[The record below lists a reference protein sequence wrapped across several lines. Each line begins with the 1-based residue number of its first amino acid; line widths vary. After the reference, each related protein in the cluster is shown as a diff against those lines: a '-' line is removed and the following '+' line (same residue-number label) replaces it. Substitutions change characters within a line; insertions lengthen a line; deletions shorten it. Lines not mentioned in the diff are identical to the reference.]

1 MSLSGN
7 PFDLSRSDEYPIY
20 ITIGSLN
27 TKRII
32 TLKPYI
38 ESFTLDIEKNKEEF
52 KANDYIAYRDIL
64 EKGSVITCS
73 LSLILPAGNLEEATN
88 NVAKIVDL
96 QRMINAQTN
105 EISTLLVHF
114 CNLINSGLPAGDRVM
129 TAPPSNFDNL
139 KEIGVAC
146 VCSEVSYNPDLEQG
160 MLRAASGKLV
170 PKVIKLELKL
180 NYLFQDVTD
189 SGGKVIGKFNF
200 LNSYTSNGL
209 MILNDRPLF
218 PFGLFYASPEDSFLD
233 YGTTPFSSQVN
244 GLLSDFK
251 NLKGKSNSWIFIGNN
266 IKNEDEID
274 LTPFDESYEILES
287 TGSTLQN
294 KANILNSVYEESSSF
309 KSQRYVYFDAFIKS
323 FSRKVKSEVQE
334 PNNAT
339 ADQPFQTLYTKTQTD
354 GVQFD
359 LEFDSPAYN
368 VEDAMINLGKIQ
380 TLIRLFATRAK
391 LDPSGVEV
399 NGAEY
404 SYKFIQVSTNQS
416 YCYVCVPSFIQ
427 SANSGPLTW
436 DQSQEPAYSY
446 ENSLKVHI
454 ISLSITI
461 DAAAGFFYIK
471 EDNYLIPKNF
481 NIKIVLMPSA
491 KQLLSNYKFTQDQ
504 DGNKTYEVAD
514 EGFGINDVAGGGETE
529 ETEDTTEASYTL
541 PPPYQSQTEDVQLDK
556 NPLAPKATTVDPE
569 TPAPGSLGPA
579 TKINNNIFH

>member
-1 MSLSGN
+1 MSLSRLSIN
-7 PFDLSRSDEYPIY
+7 PFILSKADRFPIY

-38 ESFTLDIEKNKEEF
+38 ESFTLNIEKNKEEF
-52 KANDYIAYRDIL
+52 KENDYISYKSII
-64 EKGSVITCS
+64 EKGSIITCS
-73 LSLILPAGNLEEATN
+73 LSLVIPAGNLEEATN

-96 QRMINAQTN
+96 QRMINAQAN

-114 CNLINSGLPAGDRVM
+114 CNLINSGLPSGDRVM
-129 TAPPSNFDNL
+129 TAPPSNFENL

-160 MLRAASGKLV
+160 MLRAGNGKLV
-170 PKVIKLELKL
+170 PKTIKLELKL
-180 NYLFQDVTD
+180 NYLFQDVSD
-189 SGGKVIGKFNF
+189 SDGLTIGRFNF

-209 MILNDRPLF
+209 MPLNDRPLF

-233 YGTTPFSSQVN
+233 YSTTPFSSQSN

-251 NLKGKSNSWIFIGNN
+251 NLKGKNNSWIFIGNN
-266 IKNEDEID
+266 IKDYDDFSIQGNSD
-274 LTPFDESYEILES
+274 FAYALEAPN
-287 TGSTLQN
+287 TLLE
-294 KANILNSVYEESSSF
+294 KSSLLNSVYAENSSF

-323 FSRKVKSEVQE
+323 FSRKVKSEAQE
-334 PNNAT
+334 KENNA
-339 ADQPFQTLYTKTQTD
+339 ADEAFRTFYSKTQTD
-354 GVQFD
+354 GVEFD

-380 TLIRLFATRAK
+380 TLIRLFATRTK

-399 NGAEY
+399 NLDEY

-436 DQSQEPAYSY
+436 DKSKEPTYSY

-454 ISLSITI
+454 VSLSITI
-461 DAAAGFFYIK
+461 DAASGFFYIEK
-471 EDNYLIPKNF
+471 DNYLIPKNF
-481 NIKIVLMPSA
+481 SIKIGLIPSA
-491 KQLLSNYKFTQDQ
+491 EQLLSNYTFTEDQ
-504 DGNKTYEVAD
+504 DGDKTYEVAD
-514 EGFGINDVAGGGETE
+514 EGFGINDAASGGEAE
-529 ETEDTTEASYTL
+529 ET
-541 PPPYQSQTEDVQLDK
+541 DVS
-556 NPLAPKATTVDPE
+556 TIVE
-569 TPAPGSLGPA
+569 YTPAPPA
-579 TKINNNIFH
+579 QTQASTSDDVGTSSGAGTSGTIGDPIEDEDDYTY